1 MCSSQDMSRS
11 CCARCK
17 RPRMHWSP
25 TPAPATVS
33 RTRRM
38 RPARASPRRALRAP
52 ATRGVSW
59 IFSRYSMPSAPS
71 SPPKTAWRRCAPM
84 RRPAS
89 SPSTRPWAV
98 AGKWRPR
105 HAMSGR
111 QVGKPLIHKRIT
123 TPMRPEVAREARSAG
138 TEAEPSSLPLKIER
152 AVRSGRTRA
161 RRARLSDL
169 PLESLRV
176 PPDMNVNVALLEP
189 EAQAAPCA
197 EKLSEINES
206 LRARE
211 QLLMASARASRLL
224 LEAPDV
230 RGAIPSVLGLIG
242 EAAHGDRVSVM
253 ETRTGPQGEPL
264 LVVASEWTGPGVTPY
279 LTEACS
285 FSCDERDFSSVFAQL
300 RAGRSVCLSPNETP
314 GGHTTSGI
322 EGVGTKTKAIVPIF
336 VASEFIGVVGFDN
349 TRQQRAID
357 ASELAALET
366 AAGVIGAALH
376 RERLVDQTDLHSF
389 MGQMLLEATRQFD
402 AVSGAVIVLK
412 DSLQQWRIVAHVRDG
427 QLGEPPFAASVPVNG
442 STFTARFAELRK
454 PLYLDVAREDT
465 ETWPGVL
472 AFFRTEGAVGTVV
485 YPLVFGARSVGFLV
499 LTFQRHAEDVQK
511 SELLV
516 ALAQQATLAVQ
527 LTRLA
532 YSAKEAAVLMER
544 TRIGQEIHDGL
555 AQSFT
560 GILMQLGAVEEFPS
574 CKKRGSELA
583 VTLSRIRELARDG
596 LAEARRSVMAL
607 RLDQTRRPGLEIAL
621 RQLADRSTVPGGVTC
636 TFEGGGIATGL
647 RPEHEHEL
655 LRIAQEA
662 VSNAVRHAH
671 PHIVRIT
678 MIDEPAHWEL
688 AVADDGV
695 GMDEQPD
702 VYAREGFGLS
712 SMRQRAGAIGGEWH
726 IDSQPGAGTRVSVRI
741 EKRAS

>member
-1 MCSSQDMSRS
+1 
-11 CCARCK
+11 
-17 RPRMHWSP
+17 
-25 TPAPATVS
+25 
-33 RTRRM
+33 M
-38 RPARASPRRALRAP
+38 RLDA
-52 ATRGVSW
+52 
-59 IFSRYSMPSAPS
+59 
-71 SPPKTAWRRCAPM
+71 
-84 RRPAS
+84 
-89 SPSTRPWAV
+89 
-98 AGKWRPR
+98 
-105 HAMSGR
+105 
-111 QVGKPLIHKRIT
+111 
-123 TPMRPEVAREARSAG
+123 AREAHTPG
-138 TEAEPSSLPLKIER
+138 AEGEVCPLPLKIER
-152 AVRSGRTRA
+152 AVRSGRTRS

-176 PPDMNVNVALLEP
+176 PPDMNANVALLEP
-189 EAQAAPCA
+189 DAQAAPCA

-206 LRARE
+206 LLARE
-211 QLLMASARASRLL
+211 RLLLASARASRLL

-242 EAAHGDRVSVM
+242 EAARVDRVSVM
-253 ETRTGPQGEPL
+253 ETRTGPAGEPL
-264 LVVASEWTGPGVTPY
+264 LMVVSEWTGPGVTPY

-300 RAGRSVCLSPNETP
+300 RAGRSVCLSPSEIP
-314 GGHTTSGI
+314 GDRAASGI

-376 RERLVDQTDLHSF
+376 RERLVDDVRRERERASEERVAGLAKANAVIRANLERLAGQTDLHSF
-389 MGQMLLEATRQFD
+389 MGHMLLEATRQFD
-402 AVSGAVIVLK
+402 ATSGAVIVLK

-442 STFTARFAELRK
+442 SAFTARFAELRE
-454 PLYLDVAREDT
+454 PMYLEIAREETD
-465 ETWPGVL
+465 TWPDVL
-472 AFFRTEGAVGTVV
+472 AFFRSEGAVGTVV
-485 YPLVFGARSVGFLV
+485 YPLVFGPRSVGFLV
-499 LTFQRHAEDVQK
+499 LTFKRNAEDVQK

-560 GILMQLGAVEEFPS
+560 GILLQLGAVEEFPS

-596 LAEARRSVMAL
+596 LSEARRSVMAL

-671 PHIVRIT
+671 PHSVRIT
-678 MIDEPAHWEL
+678 MTDEPAHWEL

-695 GMDEQPD
+695 GMEEQPD
-702 VYAREGFGLS
+702 VYAREGFGLT
-712 SMRQRAGAIGGEWH
+712 SMRQRAGAIGGEWL
-726 IDSQPGAGTRVSVRI
+726 IDSQPGAGTRVSVRVA
-741 EKRAS
+741 KRAS

>member
-1 MCSSQDMSRS
+1 
-11 CCARCK
+11 
-17 RPRMHWSP
+17 
-25 TPAPATVS
+25 
-33 RTRRM
+33 
-38 RPARASPRRALRAP
+38 
-52 ATRGVSW
+52 
-59 IFSRYSMPSAPS
+59 MPS
-71 SPPKTAWRRCAPM
+71 
-84 RRPAS
+84 
-89 SPSTRPWAV
+89 
-98 AGKWRPR
+98 
-105 HAMSGR
+105 
-111 QVGKPLIHKRIT
+111 
-123 TPMRPEVAREARSAG
+123 EVARDARAPGTQGESA
-138 TEAEPSSLPLKIER
+138 PLPLKIER
-152 AVRSGRTRA
+152 SVRSGRTRS

-176 PPDMNVNVALLEP
+176 PPDMNANVVVLEP
-189 EAQAAPCA
+189 EAQATPCA

-211 QLLMASARASRLL
+211 RLLTASARASRLL

-230 RGAIPSVLGLIG
+230 RAAIPSVLGLIG
-242 EAAHGDRVSVM
+242 EAAHVDRVSVM
-253 ETRTGPQGEPL
+253 ETRRGPAGEPL
-264 LVVASEWTGPGVTPY
+264 LGVMSEWTGPGVTPY
-279 LTEACS
+279 LTQACS
-285 FSCDERDFSSVFAQL
+285 FSCDERDFSGVFAQL
-300 RAGRSVCLSPNETP
+300 RAGRSVCLSPSETP
-314 GGHTTSGI
+314 GGRASGI
-322 EGVGTKTKAIVPIF
+322 EGVDTKTKAIVPIF

-376 RERLVDQTDLHSF
+376 RERLVDDVRRERERAAEERVAGLATANAVIRANLERLAGQTDLHSF
-389 MGQMLLEATRQFD
+389 MGHMLLEATRQFD

-442 STFTARFAELRK
+442 SPFTARFAELRE
-454 PLYLDVAREDT
+454 PMYLEIAREDT

-472 AFFRTEGAVGTVV
+472 AFFRSEGAVGTVV

-499 LTFQRHAEDVQK
+499 LTFQRDAEDVQK

-560 GILMQLGAVEEFPS
+560 GILLQLGAVEEFPS

-583 VTLSRIRELARDG
+583 VTLARIRELARDG
-596 LAEARRSVMAL
+596 LTEARRSVMAL

-671 PHIVRIT
+671 PHTVRIT
-678 MIDEPAHWEL
+678 VTDEPAHWEL

-695 GMDEQPD
+695 GMLERPD

-712 SMRQRAGAIGGEWH
+712 SMRQRAGAIGGEWQ

-741 EKRAS
+741 EKRAP

>member
-1 MCSSQDMSRS
+1 
-11 CCARCK
+11 
-17 RPRMHWSP
+17 
-25 TPAPATVS
+25 
-33 RTRRM
+33 
-38 RPARASPRRALRAP
+38 
-52 ATRGVSW
+52 
-59 IFSRYSMPSAPS
+59 MPS
-71 SPPKTAWRRCAPM
+71 
-84 RRPAS
+84 
-89 SPSTRPWAV
+89 
-98 AGKWRPR
+98 
-105 HAMSGR
+105 
-111 QVGKPLIHKRIT
+111 
-123 TPMRPEVAREARSAG
+123 EVARDARAPGTQGESA
-138 TEAEPSSLPLKIER
+138 PLPLKIER
-152 AVRSGRTRA
+152 SVRSGRTRS

-176 PPDMNVNVALLEP
+176 PPDMNANVVVLEP
-189 EAQAAPCA
+189 EAQATPCA

-211 QLLMASARASRLL
+211 RLLTASARASRLL

-230 RGAIPSVLGLIG
+230 RAAIPSVLGLIG
-242 EAAHGDRVSVM
+242 EAAHVDRVSVM

-264 LVVASEWTGPGVTPY
+264 LVVVSEWTGPGVTPY
-279 LTEACS
+279 LHDTCS

-300 RAGRSVCLSPNETP
+300 RAGRSVCLSPSETP
-314 GGHTTSGI
+314 GGRAAAGI
-322 EGVGTKTKAIVPIF
+322 EGVDTKTKAIVPIF

-376 RERLVDQTDLHSF
+376 RERLVDDVRRERERAAEERVAGLAKANAVIRANLERLAGQTDLHSF
-389 MGQMLLEATRQFD
+389 MGHMLLEATRQFN

-427 QLGEPPFAASVPVNG
+427 QLGQPPFAASVPMSG
-442 STFTARFAELRK
+442 SAFTARFAELRE
-454 PLYLDVAREDT
+454 PLYLEIARQET
-465 ETWPGVL
+465 EIWPGVL
-472 AFFRTEGAVGTVV
+472 AFHRSEGAVGTVV

-499 LTFQRHAEDVQK
+499 LTFQRNAEDVQK

-560 GILMQLGAVEEFPS
+560 GILLQLGAVEEFPS

-583 VTLSRIRELARDG
+583 VTLARIRELARDG
-596 LAEARRSVMAL
+596 LTEARRSVMAL

-636 TFEGGGIATGL
+636 TFEGGGVATGL

-662 VSNAVRHAH
+662 VSNAVRHAR
-671 PHIVRIT
+671 PQTVRIT
-678 MIDEPAHWEL
+678 MTDEPAHWEL

-695 GMDEQPD
+695 GLRERPE
-702 VYAREGFGLS
+702 VYAGEGFGLS
-712 SMRQRAGAIGGEWH
+712 SMRQRAGAIGGQWQ

-741 EKRAS
+741 EKRTS